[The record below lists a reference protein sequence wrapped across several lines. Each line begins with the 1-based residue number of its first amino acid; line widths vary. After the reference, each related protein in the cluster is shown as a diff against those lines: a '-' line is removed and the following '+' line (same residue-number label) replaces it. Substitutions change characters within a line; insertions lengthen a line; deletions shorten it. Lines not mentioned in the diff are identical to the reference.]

1 MLDWIFRHPLTVYL
15 GFMALVVVNFFG
27 GHALALWLALW
38 LDPTGLA
45 MVPIYGAAMLITAAV
60 ALYLLTFKKY
70 PPKRLIFTKA
80 R

>member
-1 MLDWIFRHPLTVYL
+1 MLDWIFRHPITVYI
-15 GFMALVVVNFFG
+15 GFMILAIVNFFG
-27 GHALALWLALW
+27 GHALALWI
-38 LDPTGLA
+38 DPTGLA
-45 MVPIYGAAMLITAAV
+45 LVPIYGAATLIVAAL